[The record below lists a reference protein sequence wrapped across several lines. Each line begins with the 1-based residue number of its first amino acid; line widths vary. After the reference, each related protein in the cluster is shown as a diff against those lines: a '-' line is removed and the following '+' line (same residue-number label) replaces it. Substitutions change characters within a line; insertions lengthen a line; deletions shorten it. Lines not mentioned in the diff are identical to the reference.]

1 MAGEQELRARCP
13 LCELPTPKRCGH
25 GCVRCVGRLEWSGSL
40 ARPGGVRSNLR
51 DEDAEAWCLDR
62 YGQGYPLRHRSY
74 VGRDGDPT
82 VNVDVEIVHNAV
94 SRRHMQI
101 RRDAFGDW
109 ELQAFASAK
118 VELDGVRLEQGQSEA
133 LLDGGV
139 IRVGDVLELRFH
151 GRARLP
157 ESVPIVVDMETHA
170 PPTRFEVRSG
180 NIKLDVQ
187 RVSESERYAVRRD
200 GRELLVPPRLGPLLR
215 ELLAARARGDTT
227 PLDREAVARSSRMT
241 RKYLAVCKRDLRVL
255 FKILDLGENE
265 LIEKQELRL
274 AVRWLVR
281 AV

>member
-1 MAGEQELRARCP
+1 
-13 LCELPTPKRCGH
+13 
-25 GCVRCVGRLEWSGSL
+25 
-40 ARPGGVRSNLR
+40 
-51 DEDAEAWCLDR
+51 
-62 YGQGYPLRHRSY
+62 
-74 VGRDGDPT
+74 
-82 VNVDVEIVHNAV
+82 
-94 SRRHMQI
+94 
-101 RRDAFGDW
+101 
-109 ELQAFASAK
+109 
-118 VELDGVRLEQGQSEA
+118 
-133 LLDGGV
+133 
-139 IRVGDVLELRFH
+139 
-151 GRARLP
+151 
-157 ESVPIVVDMETHA
+157 METHA